1 MCGEDDTAD
10 SEVWENSIE
19 VLKFDSTVEARNQKK
34 KKIQHIVYYILFL
47 GMSLHKGGSNIF
59 YFNILPKNMT
69 LSLVSKKGPSER
81 REKSS
86 IRTYVPSRRVAVR
99 AY

>member
-10 SEVWENSIE
+10 WEVWEKGIE
-19 VLKFDSTVEARNQKK
+19 VLKFDSTVEARNQKN
-34 KKIQHIVYYILFL
+34 KIQHIVYYILFL

-59 YFNILPKNMT
+59 YLDILPKNMT
-69 LSLVSKKGPSER
+69 PSLVSKKGSSER

-99 AY
+99 EY